1 MNVGEFQEFL
11 DGWIAD
17 TDAGDLAEIR
27 EFANAKRRRCKY
39 REGDFFRFKYDCR
52 NYGYGRILLD
62 VRKFIKNGGKFWNI
76 LMVYWDKWAYK
87 NNLGKEK

>member
-1 MNVGEFQEFL
+1 MNVREFQEFL
-11 DGWIAD
+11 NGWIAD
-17 TDAGDLAEIR
+17 TDAGDLADIR

-39 REGDFFRFKYDCR
+39 REGDFFRFKYDRR

-62 VRKFIKNGGKFWNI
+62 VRKFWNI